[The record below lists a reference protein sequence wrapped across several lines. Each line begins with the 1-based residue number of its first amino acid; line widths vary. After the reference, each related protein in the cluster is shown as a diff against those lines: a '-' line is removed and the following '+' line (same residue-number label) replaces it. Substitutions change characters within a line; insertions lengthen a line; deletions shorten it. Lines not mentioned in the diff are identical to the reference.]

1 MNTLRLIVAGLRS
14 VRLAQLGCEL
24 VQVPAMLWRRSPL
37 AIISGRL
44 WLCATSPHRGSTGEE
59 VTKLPE
65 GYDVENYRF
74 KSYSEFEDFE
84 PP

>member
-1 MNTLRLIVAGLRS
+1 
-14 VRLAQLGCEL
+14 
-24 VQVPAMLWRRSPL
+24 MLWRRSPL